1 MKKLQITTP
10 ITIYESVNELPKKIQ
25 ELMNKAIAIRKTA
38 YAPYSNFYVGG
49 ALLLENDE
57 IVVGNNQE
65 NAAYPSG
72 MCAERVA
79 VWQAGSRFPNVV
91 IKTIAIS
98 ATSIQNAVT
107 EPIAPCGACRQ
118 SLSEYE
124 IKQDS
129 NIEVYFMGESG
140 SIIKTDSIRALL
152 PLAFDKSFL

>member
-10 ITIYESVNELPKKIQ
+10 ITVYETVNELPKEIQ
-25 ELMNKAIAIRKTA
+25 ELMKEAVAIRKTA
-38 YAPYSNFYVGG
+38 YAPYSNFYVGCS
-49 ALLLENDE
+49 LLLENGE
-57 IVVGNNQE
+57 TVVGNNQE

-79 VWQAGSRFPNVV
+79 VWQAGSRFPNVM

-98 ATSIQNAVT
+98 ATSIHNAVT

-140 SIIKTDSIRALL
+140 SIIKTESISALL